1 MSERERWRAVAAAA
15 GLVERGSRVLRPTIF
30 AEMTALASRTRAVNL
45 GQGFPDVDGPDSVR
59 EAAVEAMRAGANQYP
74 PGNGIPALRE
84 AVAAHQWRH
93 YGLEVDPDT
102 EVLVS
107 TGATE
112 AIAATVLALA
122 GPGDEVLT
130 LEPFYDSYAALIAIA
145 GATHT
150 TPPQTGS

>member
-1 MSERERWRAVAAAA
+1 LPIA
-15 GLVERGSRVLRPTIF
+15 
-30 AEMTALASRTRAVNL
+30 
-45 GQGFPDVDGPDSVR
+45 
-59 EAAVEAMRAGANQYP
+59 

-130 LEPFYDSYAALIAIA
+130 LEPFYDSYAAVIAMA

-150 TPPQTGS
+150 TAPLVAAPGGFRLDTVALRAAFSPRTRIVLLNSPHNPTGAVLDRAELELVATL